1 MSIESN
7 LEREEEILL
16 EQFEIGEI
24 TRTEYNYSIKRLQR
38 EAFEFRRE
46 EDRDRLYDLADN
58 G

>member
-16 EQFEIGEI
+16 EQFESGEI
-24 TRTEYNYSIKRLQR
+24 TRTEYNDSMKRLQR